1 MASIQR
7 YRASI
12 PITPRERRVRD
23 VYDRVDAA
31 TERELGR
38 LRGEEGVV
46 SNCKRGCCSCCGQH
60 IQMNPAEAHALTQ
73 YIKRMFSMPQ
83 IRSLKR
89 RTQQWLALDGIQRKG
104 LSPVDRAGLSDN
116 EPCCPLLVDCACSV
130 YPVRPIICRTHF
142 VSSDPSACRRAYRE
156 PSSEPAP
163 IALMSILHVTQPL
176 AKPLRADIEAAGI
189 DYSRSIMLLP
199 HWLAMEMSWEFPE

>member
-163 IALMSILHVTQPL
+163 
-176 AKPLRADIEAAGI
+176 
-189 DYSRSIMLLP
+189 LLP